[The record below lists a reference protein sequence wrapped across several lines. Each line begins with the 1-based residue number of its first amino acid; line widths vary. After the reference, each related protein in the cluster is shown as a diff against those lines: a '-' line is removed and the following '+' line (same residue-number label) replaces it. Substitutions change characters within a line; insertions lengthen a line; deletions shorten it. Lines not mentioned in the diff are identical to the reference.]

1 MKKIFTL
8 FAIVI
13 LGLSLSSCQDFLNIN
28 KDPNKPTAD
37 NMTNDMVFPAAE
49 LTLASVYGDYLR
61 IVGGMFSQHY
71 AQDFG
76 TSNYLGYSK
85 FDMYSNQS
93 SGFYTRTYTQC
104 LSDLQYIIGKA
115 TEEEAWGTVLAATTL
130 KAFAFQVLVD
140 AYGEVPYSEAFDPSN
155 TAPKYDEGAEV
166 YAGILKELDDALAQA
181 SESSPVAFN
190 FLFGSS
196 NAAPWIKF
204 ANALK
209 LKIYMRESDYTNV
222 SSQVAALV
230 SANNFPAD
238 DVAFADIWADEVGKA
253 NPFYQEEF
261 ATYFGSTQVNI
272 CLNLALL
279 KVMEEDGRLPA
290 FWQKNTS
297 GAFTGGV
304 SGSNFSTSQSYKA
317 AYFCRP
323 NAKYN
328 DPVTLIS
335 KAEVEFFLA
344 EYEARYG
351 SDASAKAHYEAAVE
365 ASFASAGVSGAEE
378 VLAAYPWNKADYK
391 RIIGIQKWVALSN
404 GSNFEAWCELR
415 RLGYPAMGSVTGEK
429 IYNVNTDA
437 YDQGALVTGTLY
449 TPIQYNTDVGA
460 GKILQRFPYAESSIT
475 RNANAPAVK
484 KNSEKVFWVK

>member
-8 FAIVI
+8 FSIII
-13 LGLSLSSCQDFLNIN
+13 LALSLNACQGFLDIN
-28 KDPNKPTAD
+28 KNPNRPTAE
-37 NMTNDMVFPAAE
+37 NMTIDMVFPAAE
-49 LTLASVYGDYLR
+49 MTLASLYGDYLR

-93 SGFYTRTYTQC
+93 SGFYTRMYSQC

-115 TEEEAWGTVLAATTL
+115 TEEEAWGSVLAATTL

-155 TAPKYDEGAEV
+155 TAPKYDEGAEI
-166 YAGILKELDDALAQA
+166 YTAILKELDDALAQV
-181 SESSPVAFN
+181 SDSSPVASN

-196 NAAPWIKF
+196 NAQPWIQF

-209 LKIYMRESDYTNV
+209 LKILMRESDYTAVN
-222 SSQVAALV
+222 SQVAALV
-230 SANNFPAD
+230 SADNFPTE
-238 DVAFADIWADEVGKA
+238 DVSFAGIWADEVGKA

-272 CLNLALL
+272 CMNLALL
-279 KVMEEDGRLPA
+279 KVMDGDGRLPA
-290 FWQKNTS
+290 FWQTNTS

-335 KAEVEFFLA
+335 RAEIEFFLA

-351 SDASAKAHYEAAVE
+351 SDAKAQEHYEAAIE
-365 ASFASAGVSGAEE
+365 ASFASAGVSGAGNVIAE
-378 VLAAYPWNKADYK
+378 YPWNKADYK
-391 RIIGIQKWVALSN
+391 RVIGIQKWVALSN

-415 RLGYPAMGSVTGEK
+415 RLGYPAMGTVTGDK
-429 IYNVNTDA
+429 IYNVTTDE